1 MQLGLN
7 PAQYASGSMASGS
20 SYSGMG
26 GPPGAGFDPGM
37 SMSISPPNWNWAMP
51 GMGGVGP
58 GSYGANGYI
67 AGGNGSFVGSYGGNM
82 MGTSFGRER
91 DRELEARWGREFV
104 CCGNN
109 FGGMHQLLEQ

>member
-1 MQLGLN
+1 
-7 PAQYASGSMASGS
+7 
-20 SYSGMG
+20 
-26 GPPGAGFDPGM
+26 M
-37 SMSISPPNWNWAMP
+37 SMSISPPNWNWSMP
-51 GMGGVGP
+51 GQGGV

-67 AGGNGSFVGSYGGNM
+67 GGGNGSFVGSYGGNM

-104 CCGNN
+104 CCGAN